1 MGRQKKTERQMQRG
15 TGGEIQLL
23 KDAKKER
30 KRRREVLRN
39 RWGERYMERE
49 TVRDRDRCRII

>member
-1 MGRQKKTERQMQRG
+1 MQRG
-15 TGGEIQLL
+15 TGGEVQLL